1 MGNLEMPVPPWQD
14 DGTDAPVDAPAP
26 TVDTPGDW
34 SPDGLLGGLD
44 LSGQGTDSGSLAL
57 MLDPKDIAGIP
68 GLDGVRPAGWSTP
81 DQAGDPSQQAQ
92 GIDGLPSTVGGGQ
105 GPIPSGPI
113 TIGQVD
119 PDHAVVGWAPGTEP
133 IRNLLERISIGE
145 GTSDAAAAQAHYP
158 SGSGY
163 DVAYGDKQTQKPIS
177 QMTLDEVAQ
186 LQGQMGDHTPVGK
199 YQITKG
205 TLGDLEKHFD
215 LPGSEIF
222 SPDLQDRMARRL
234 LETHGFNDYVD
245 GKIDGQR
252 LEQNLAPIWGSL
264 ENPVTGKMA
273 GGYAPRTTMPQ
284 FQDALSQVVRSK

>member
-1 MGNLEMPVPPWQD
+1 MGNLSVPVPPWQD
-14 DGTDAPVDAPAP
+14 DGTDAPADQPAPAAA
-26 TVDTPGDW
+26 TPGGW

-44 LSGQGTDSGSLAL
+44 LSGHGGGAGSLAL
-57 MLDPKDIAGIP
+57 LMDQKDIADIP
-68 GLDGVRPAGWSTP
+68 GLGGVRPAGWSTP
-81 DQAGDPSQQAQ
+81 NPAGNSNSPAQ
-92 GIDGLPSTVGGGQ
+92 GIDEVPSTVGGGQ
-105 GPIPSGPI
+105 VPTSPGPI
-113 TIGQVD
+113 TIGQVG
-119 PDHAVVGWAPGTEP
+119 PDHTVIGWAPGTEP
-133 IRNLLERISIGE
+133 IRSLLERISIGE

-205 TLGDLEKHFD
+205 TLEDLEKHFD

-245 GKIDGQR
+245 GRIDGQK
-252 LEQNLAPIWGSL
+252 LEQNLAPVWGSL
-264 ENPVTGKMA
+264 ENPVTGKTA